1 MRGEKNKELQ
11 DFDLIIGIKQTNK
24 QTNKH
29 KIYRTDRD
37 RDRTEPGQRP
47 MNKK

>member
-11 DFDLIIGIKQTNK
+11 DVDLIIGRK

-37 RDRTEPGQRP
+37 KERTEPGQR